1 MSEKIK
7 QENLHKGHR
16 NRMRKKYLM
25 SGADSMPTHEL
36 VEILLYYCIPQ
47 KDTNEL
53 AHQLLERFG
62 SIEGLLSSSPDELS
76 SVSGIKESASVLIS
90 LVNALNRR
98 REVEKA
104 LPPKV
109 FDDEAVTGEY
119 LVGLFNNISV
129 ERFYVILL
137 DNSMRHIETVCISEG
152 SVNANEF
159 NVRRIVEQAFFRHA
173 SNVIIAHNHPG
184 GRVIPSMADIDAT
197 RDLNAALS
205 LMGINLVEHFLVA
218 DEKYTTLLH
227 RSCKY

>member
-1 MSEKIK
+1 MSKAIK

-16 NRMRKKYLM
+16 SRMRTKYLM

-36 VEILLYYCIPQ
+36 VEMLLYYCIPQ

-53 AHQLLERFG
+53 AHQLLDRFG
-62 SIEGLLSSSPDELS
+62 SLEGLLSASTDEMS

-90 LVNALNRR
+90 LVNELNRR
-98 REVEKA
+98 REIEKA
-104 LPPKV
+104 APPKV
-109 FDDEAVTGEY
+109 FDDEAVIGEY
-119 LVGLFNNISV
+119 LVALFHNVSV

-184 GRVIPSMADIDAT
+184 GRVIPSMSDVDAT